1 MTEGNLGNV
10 EKADKCRKTISWL
23 IPDILKY
30 EENYLNKHEKE
41 HLYEWETVRDHR
53 LSNFDW
59 NQHKTREIF

>member
-41 HLYEWETVRDHR
+41 HLYE
-53 LSNFDW
+53 
-59 NQHKTREIF
+59 